1 MQITCVSMLSLVTKC
16 QGNFAKYHLVSFRK
30 VPYNVCNGQE
40 SNPICLVLGCQNKL
54 CTPVVSS
61 GVRSVLSIVF
71 EVWSEGPFLSAICI
85 CKLQTHA
92 GLFKFFLFFQWPRK
106 TRWRPTHSHSERTVT
121 VLLLV
126 NKPTYEKR
134 ATAER

>member
-1 MQITCVSMLSLVTKC
+1 MNEAKKTRCYTEIPKEVTAPSIRAVRFSKHFFLEITNLKKIIIHCLFLKC

-40 SNPICLVLGCQNKL
+40 SNPICLVLGCPNKL

-71 EVWSEGPFLSAICI
+71 EVRSEGPFFIFPVATQNKMAANALS
-85 CKLQTHA
+85 
-92 GLFKFFLFFQWPRK
+92 F
-106 TRWRPTHSHSERTVT
+106 
-121 VLLLV
+121 
-126 NKPTYEKR
+126 
-134 ATAER
+134 